1 MNFTQLLS
9 KLDAIGTKTTLSEAA
24 TKTDKPW
31 TDKSGKEHPGTAVK
45 GDKYT
50 GKDADEKQP
59 KASSNRYTKYP
70 VPDPIEEGSKPDF
83 LDMDKD
89 NDKKEPMKDA
99 VKEDDV
105 EEGNEFSG
113 ELAKAKAA
121 GKKDFEVAG
130 KKYQVKETTSADL
143 MKRWVGIFEAE
154 EKCADC
160 GEVHEGE
167 CAEEVKE
174 AATKHDKP
182 WTDKSGK
189 KHPGTAVKGD
199 KYTGKDAEKEEKAKK
214 KVDEAADTDDKKK
227 LPSMLHIKKMCEKGM
242 SEAEI
247 CKMHPD
253 CDQKELKQMV
263 ADCKKKIDESLSE
276 CGDMMGGMGQE
287 AESGMSINTN
297 VDTRTGKKTV
307 SVNADGAA
315 ADQLMQMLKM
325 AGMGGGEAEA
335 KPEMMQAQPSMA
347 DHIKVISVPLAHQ
360 DGGFDFG
367 AAGQEVEEEYAN
379 EPNTQTQPIDT
390 QLRQGNDLNREK
402 TQHKHSYRQG
412 DNPMAMREAAELA
425 QLEKSLF
432 EELATIKITKAK

>member
-9 KLDAIGTKTTLSEAA
+9 KLDAIGTKTTLSEA

-31 TDKSGKEHPGTAVK
+31 TDKSGKEHTGTAVK

-50 GKDADEKQP
+50 GKEAD
-59 KASSNRYTKYP
+59 SSEPGRKSYGNQSKYTKYA
-70 VPDPIEEGSKPDF
+70 VPDEIEEGKKPDF

-89 NDKKEPMKDA
+89 GDKKEPMKKA
-99 VKEDDV
+99 VADK
-105 EEGNEFSG
+105 
-113 ELAKAKAA
+113 KA
-121 GKKDFEVAG
+121 
-130 KKYQVKETTSADL
+130 VKETTSADL

-160 GEVHEGE
+160 GEVHKGECAEEVTEAEEKCADCGKMHEGD

-214 KVDEAADTDDKKK
+214 KVDEAADKKK
-227 LPSMLHIKKMCEKGM
+227 CPPMSHIKKMCQDGK
-242 SEAEI
+242 SVAEI
-247 CKMHPD
+247 CKMHSD

-263 ADCKKKIDESLSE
+263 ADCKKKMNESLAE
-276 CGDMMGGMGQE
+276 CGDMMGSMGEE

-307 SVNADGAA
+307 SVNADGEA

-325 AGMGGGEAEA
+325 AGMGGHSEAAETE
-335 KPEMMQAQPSMA
+335 PEMMQAQPSMA

-367 AAGQEVEEEYAN
+367 AAGQEQEVEEEYAN
-379 EPNTQTQPIDT
+379 EHHTQTQPVDT

-402 TQHKHSYRQG
+402 AQHKHGYRNG
-412 DNPMAMREAAELA
+412 DNPLAMREAAELA